1 MKFPFELSE
10 QRLSI
15 LSAEDKALYEY
26 EHSPFFSITE
36 KEEAVRQYQKAML
49 ERQGYY
55 LTEINNDDDYVDMSE
70 NDKILMAEELAK
82 LESKVIIDELYS
94 ILAEYM
100 DDGLTQ
106 EDMNAIKEIVISELN
121 TPAESLNE
129 SQLNEADGHDMT
141 YWMNNM
147 GWLGK
152 LAGSLLTGIFGG
164 MVALIMAGK
173 TKAAVQSLENY
184 MNKLVELTDDGVH
197 KKKSIIGALFSKLG
211 VNKRDQER
219 ACFRDIQEKYSKEI
233 ACNVMTLVKGL
244 GFVGPKCDAA
254 IQDIENKNYNNGGL
268 SYFYN
273 IAEQVNRLSNNI

>member
-26 EHSPFFSITE
+26 EHSQFFSVTE
-36 KEEAVRQYQKAML
+36 KEEAIRQYQKAIL

-55 LTEINNDDDYVDMSE
+55 LTEINNDDEYDDMSE
-70 NDKILMAEELAK
+70 NDKIVMSEELAK
-82 LESKVIIDELYS
+82 FESKVIIDELYS

-106 EDMNAIKEIVISELN
+106 EDMDAIKEIVISELN

-129 SQLNEADGHDMT
+129 AQLNEAEGHDMT

-147 GWLGK
+147 GWLGT
-152 LAGSLLTGIFGG
+152 LASSLLTGIFGG

-211 VNKRDQER
+211 VNRRDQER

>member
-1 MKFPFELSE
+1 
-10 QRLSI
+10 
-15 LSAEDKALYEY
+15 
-26 EHSPFFSITE
+26 
-36 KEEAVRQYQKAML
+36 
-49 ERQGYY
+49 
-55 LTEINNDDDYVDMSE
+55 
-70 NDKILMAEELAK
+70 
-82 LESKVIIDELYS
+82 
-94 ILAEYM
+94 
-100 DDGLTQ
+100 
-106 EDMNAIKEIVISELN
+106 
-121 TPAESLNE
+121 
-129 SQLNEADGHDMT
+129 
-141 YWMNNM
+141 
-147 GWLGK
+147 
-152 LAGSLLTGIFGG
+152 
-164 MVALIMAGK
+164 MAGK

-211 VNKRDQER
+211 VNRRDQER